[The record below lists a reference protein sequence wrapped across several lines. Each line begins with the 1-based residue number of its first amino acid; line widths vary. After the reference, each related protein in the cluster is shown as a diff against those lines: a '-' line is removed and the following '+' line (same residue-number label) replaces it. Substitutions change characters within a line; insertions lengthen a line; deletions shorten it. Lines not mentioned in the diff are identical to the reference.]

1 MSNNSIQSIVKSYE
15 FDHKKLAYYR
25 LVRDAAKKEIDDNE
39 SRSYP
44 RTMWKAK
51 EAYTEA
57 LRFITYYQREI
68 EQQDENNGINSEYI
82 QSLCSLTPDDDK
94 HTERAIK
101 GLVEKFISVIDS
113 TRKDPIWLTLTADG
127 IQPGEGDD
135 EWYNLLF
142 EQKSNPQ
149 YTRNYKVNEL
159 DKPHTD
165 LKRIAT
171 SCAIVVEDLS
181 TRVRLTYADTDG
193 EPMANTYVFYWM
205 YGDESTALGEKLA
218 TTRKDTRFFD
228 KINCMLPLGI
238 GLTDEN
244 GYLVQTRQMGR
255 SMNKYQT
262 IDLDEATFELNP
274 GIAYGGW
281 DTVSIIKHGGFL
293 DYDAAAVNDADT
305 YRAKQESLKLAR
317 KKWLNTTYYEEKLA
331 DYNPIEKLGINSGSG
346 SLPLL
351 TAQARILHSYVS
363 NGYFVD
369 GQDRTLEDLSIAE
382 RDELEKVSTQYFF
395 PDRKYG
401 FFAYPVNRGSFKTK
415 SLLELA
421 EGDDP
426 VAWSGKVDEDNN
438 SIALHCTLPEWDRRI
453 TVKLDAL
460 NLALHKTAEKVK
472 PHTENIE
479 RLTGMSRLVGI
490 HQKFPYGLRD
500 QDQIDTGE
508 ILIGKIDKLAEAI
521 TESIKEP
528 NDDREF
534 LNEKDV
540 QEIYDAAYA
549 LKELIFKKEF
559 LFELNAYLKI
569 GANIE
574 DGVENG
580 LSDTEGSLN
589 PGPYMKKEPYWGHI
603 IETLTQ
609 CVVSISKT
617 HLSELVWTKWIDPM
631 LEHFANQI
639 EVIEKIE
646 NLADEEMFAEFI
658 SAGKVL
664 NEVPEDGKEPDSV
677 IDYRI
682 RLSRSFKKIQDS
694 VEADEQARLDKEG
707 LDLEHNNPL
716 LWVLNCYKGVAA
728 PLTHRSHGAPSI
740 LQQVIDLYS
749 DKISEKMT
757 SSFSFNIKFNVA
769 LFRFCGVDMEGD
781 KTLLKSY
788 MNKIA
793 ITGYMAKSKDLDPKQ
808 HIKRLRKADGVKN
821 QKLDEQIRT
830 VINSIASKATGGQP
844 LSDTIYDAS
853 FHSRWYKTV
862 MFLTTLGMNANT
874 FSELPEK
881 LKDETRYGKTLFIMQ
896 AAGETLYTATL
907 ARQGFGIMLGQRFTN
922 MLDGVNPGGQAL
934 SSLVGEGAARYLA
947 VISMLFSMRSAADQ
961 YELGNDSSA
970 ALHLATA
977 INTAHVQ
984 LAYAAQ
990 KGIGRGVLTNIV
1002 KGAAKRGVVTE
1013 VMAIGLASLTAPVVG
1028 EMSLIIASSIA
1039 ASLVVLDVYNG
1050 IQASG
1055 KASTYHMFNHY
1066 LNTIAESQIPILN
1079 DKHCHE
1085 LYTANQLPSGAN
1097 DLYSEIKDISDNNFY
1112 EWDSYTF
1119 TNLSWRAVVPLY
1131 LQGFS
1136 MDSIRVMVELPEG
1149 TTELTR
1155 RVRDES
1161 FQGAWMV
1168 QTVDDIISY
1177 YESMANPEFKD
1188 ERMPSG
1194 RKKIDISIALAN
1206 GIFIPAPGH
1215 EEELEIMKD
1224 GRKHIISFDHLYF
1237 RKGASE
1243 NGPSPEGASW
1253 EQLDERSNEI
1263 SRSIQHV

>member
-1 MSNNSIQSIVKSYE
+1 MSNNSVQNIVKTYE
-15 FDHKKLAYYR
+15 SDHKKLAYYR
-25 LVRDAAKKEIDDNE
+25 LVRDAAKKEIDDNKN
-39 SRSYP
+39 RSYP

-51 EAYTEA
+51 EAYSEA
-57 LRFITYYQREI
+57 LRFISYYEREVD
-68 EQQDENNGINSEYI
+68 QQDEYNGTKSEYI
-82 QSLCSLTPDDDK
+82 QSLCSLTPDDDR
-94 HTERAIK
+94 HTERELK
-101 GLVEKFISVIDS
+101 QLVEKFISVIDS
-113 TRKDPIWLTLTADG
+113 TRKAPIWLTLTADG
-127 IQPGEGDD
+127 IKPEEGDE

-142 EQKSNPQ
+142 EQESNPQ

-159 DKPHTD
+159 DKPHAD
-165 LKRIAT
+165 LKRIST

-181 TRVRLTYADTDG
+181 TRVRLTYADTEG

-205 YGDESTALGEKLA
+205 YGEENTALNNKLA
-218 TTRKDTRFFD
+218 TDKKDIHFFD

-244 GYLVQTRQMGR
+244 GYLVQTRQMGH

-262 IDLDEATFELNP
+262 IDFDKATFELNP

-281 DTVSIIKHGGFL
+281 DTVSIIKHSGFL
-293 DYDAAAVNDADT
+293 DYDATAVNNVDT
-305 YRAKQESLKLAR
+305 YRTKQESLKLAR

-331 DYNPIEKLGINSGSG
+331 DYNPIEKLGVNNGSG
-346 SLPLL
+346 SLSLL

-369 GQDRTLEDLSIAE
+369 GEDRTLDALSFAE
-382 RDELEKVSTQYFF
+382 RNELEKVSTQYFF

-421 EGDDP
+421 EGKNP
-426 VAWSGKVDEDNN
+426 VAWSGRVDEDNN

-460 NLALHKTAEKVK
+460 NLALHKAAEKVK

-479 RLTGMSRLVGI
+479 RLTGMSRLVGM
-490 HQKFPYGLRD
+490 HQKYPYGLRD
-500 QDQIDTGE
+500 QDQIDTGDL
-508 ILIGKIDKLAEAI
+508 LIEKIDKLAEAI
-521 TESIKEP
+521 TESINKP
-528 NDDREF
+528 DDNREF
-534 LNEKDV
+534 LNNKDV
-540 QEIYDAAYA
+540 QEIHNAACE

-559 LFELNAYLKI
+559 WTEINTYLKI
-569 GANIE
+569 GVNIKEGLESGLAN
-574 DGVENG
+574 
-580 LSDTEGSLN
+580 SEGSLN
-589 PGPYMKKEPYWGHI
+589 PGPYMEKEPYWAHI
-603 IETLTQ
+603 IETLMQ

-617 HLSELVWTKWIDPM
+617 HLTDQVWTKWVEPM
-631 LEHFANQI
+631 LEHFSNQPEII
-639 EVIEKIE
+639 EIIEKLGKQDI
-646 NLADEEMFAEFI
+646 FAEFV
-658 SAGKVL
+658 SRGKALGGVPDYGREPESVL
-664 NEVPEDGKEPDSV
+664 E
-677 IDYRI
+677 YRSG
-682 RLSRSFKKIQDS
+682 LSNLFEYIQDS
-694 VEADEQARLDKEG
+694 IEADEQERLDKEA
-707 LDLEHNNPL
+707 LSLEHENPL
-716 LWVLNCYKGVAA
+716 LWIMSSYKGVAA
-728 PLTHRSHGAPSI
+728 PLAHRSHGAPSI

-757 SSFSFNIKFNVA
+757 SSFSFNIKLNVA

-781 KTLLKSY
+781 KTLLKSF

-808 HIKRLRKADGVKN
+808 YIKRLRKADGVKN
-821 QKLDEQIRT
+821 QKLDDQIRT

-862 MFLTTLGMNANT
+862 MFLTTLGINANT

-881 LKDETRYGKTLFIMQ
+881 LKDESRYGKTLFVMQ
-896 AAGETLYTATL
+896 AAGETLYTASL
-907 ARQGFGIMLGQRFTN
+907 ARQGVGIMLGQRFTN
-922 MLDGVNPGGQAL
+922 MLNDVNPSGKVL
-934 SSLVGEGAARYLA
+934 SSLVGEGASRYLA

-970 ALHLATA
+970 VLHLATA

-1013 VMAIGLASLTAPVVG
+1013 VVAIGLTSLVTPVVG
-1028 EMSLIIASSIA
+1028 ELSLVVASSIA
-1039 ASLVVLDVYNG
+1039 ASLIMLDVYNG

-1066 LNTIAESQIPILN
+1066 LNAISESQIPILN

-1085 LYTANQLPSGAN
+1085 LYTANQLPAGAN
-1097 DLYSEIKDISDNNFY
+1097 DLFEEIKDVSDNNFY

-1161 FQGAWMV
+1161 FQGAWVV
-1168 QTVDDIISY
+1168 QSVDDIISY
-1177 YESMANPEFKD
+1177 YETMANPESKD
-1188 ERMPSG
+1188 ECMPSG
-1194 RKKIDISIALAN
+1194 RKKIDISTALAN

-1237 RKGASE
+1237 REGATA

-1253 EQLDERSNEI
+1253 EELDERSNEV